1 MKLLTSNILTS
12 ITATFFMLTLA
23 HAESTIS
30 YPSNYRQWTHIK
42 SMIIQQGHPLF
53 DSFGGIHHI
62 YANNLALTGYQSGK
76 FPEGSI
82 IAFDLLEISEKNNAV
97 IEKDRKVLG
106 VMVKDSKQFAETS
119 GWGFEG
125 FGAGNANN
133 HIVGNNYKQ
142 ACYECHTS
150 QQEKDYVFSEW
161 RN

>member
-1 MKLLTSNILTS
+1 MKLLTSKIIIS
-12 ITATFFMLTLA
+12 ITATFLILTLV
-23 HAESTIS
+23 HAESTIF
-30 YPSNYRQWTHIK
+30 YPSDYRHWTHIK
-42 SMIIQQGHPLF
+42 SMIIQQNHPLF
-53 DSFGGIHHI
+53 ESFGGIHHI
-62 YANNLALTGYQSGK
+62 YATNLALIGYQSGE

-82 IAFDLLEISEKNNAV
+82 IAFDLLEISEKDNTV

-125 FGAGNANN
+125 FGSGDANN
-133 HIVGNNYKQ
+133 PIVGNDYKQ